1 MAHIRRDK
9 RARSAL
15 RTEEL
20 PVKRGRL
27 GEGTDSGR
35 CNLSLLS
42 DTGLALSVD
51 CSRRSKAA
59 PAAFSLL
66 WIAPTP
72 PGSAEES

>member
-42 DTGLALSVD
+42 DTGSHTHVTLCPTICSTERYSV
-51 CSRRSKAA
+51 
-59 PAAFSLL
+59 PIL
-66 WIAPTP
+66 
-72 PGSAEES
+72 